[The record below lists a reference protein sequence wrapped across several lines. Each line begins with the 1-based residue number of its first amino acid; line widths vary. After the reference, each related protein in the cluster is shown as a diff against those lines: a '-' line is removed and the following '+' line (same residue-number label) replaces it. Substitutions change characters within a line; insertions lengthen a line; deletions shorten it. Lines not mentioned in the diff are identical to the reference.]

1 MCLGDWLLAAEAKDA
16 AVAPPLV
23 PMEAGEGIVPPP
35 VPLVNADVVV
45 PKVGRALGTCLLLD
59 SNIWGGVLHNYFI
72 GHLSCH
78 KGRQTRQFALTLPY
92 LPYYRSISSFG
103 NQTEE
108 RSTSR

>member
-45 PKVGRALGTCLLLD
+45 PKVGRALGTCLLMD
-59 SNIWGGVLHNYFI
+59 SNIWGGGVTQLLYWPP
-72 GHLSCH
+72 
-78 KGRQTRQFALTLPY
+78 QLP
-92 LPYYRSISSFG
+92 
-103 NQTEE
+103 
-108 RSTSR
+108 